1 MTCSLL
7 GCCSLQC
14 VQPQSP
20 RKRTPHDS
28 CGAEWPIQLMSSG
41 ELKKEFK
48 AVADAQLSDRRFL
61 RQPIHP
67 SHSLIQPCREFGP
80 RQIFSR
86 FARLIPFFWQKPLQ
100 NDRFQTPRRFPV
112 SKTANHAAPRLGA
125 SEGLG
130 TLGPMLQPTLNH
142 GLGSNSTH
150 RDLTNRQK

>member
-67 SHSLIQPCREFGP
+67 SHSPSFSLAESLVHVKYFPGLPGSSPFFGKNPCKMTGIRHHAAFRLAR
-80 RQIFSR
+80 RQITQPHDLE
-86 FARLIPFFWQKPLQ
+86 RLKAWALWAQCC
-100 NDRFQTPRRFPV
+100 NRR
-112 SKTANHAAPRLGA
+112 STMALGA
-125 SEGLG
+125 IPLSAI
-130 TLGPMLQPTLNH
+130 
-142 GLGSNSTH
+142 
-150 RDLTNRQK
+150 